1 MPTPEAF
8 STAIHGGKSYFGPYR
23 PGLYRP
29 GLYHAVILKEL
40 PFQQ

>member
-1 MPTPEAF
+1 MPTTEAF

-23 PGLYRP
+23 PGLY
-29 GLYHAVILKEL
+29 HAVILKEL